1 MPDEDI
7 IKLLVRLRGERESKE
22 FEIEKNCFET
32 AWEKSTPEVKDL
44 IRTCFDQL
52 SRKIE
57 TYNKQ
62 DKEIL

>member
-22 FEIEKNCFET
+22 FEMEKGCFEA

-44 IRTCFDQL
+44 ILTCFNQL